1 MCDRIKSVPIKM
13 YASTSNTAES
23 AITRKLI
30 TIEDESAA
38 VEAVAKIV
46 TTFGLTYDL
55 WQDVSDKVSETI
67 LANGTL
73 KKG

>member
-1 MCDRIKSVPIKM
+1 M

>member
-1 MCDRIKSVPIKM
+1 MPIKM